1 MHEMRSQVGLTA
13 TETPRR
19 GRSHAETCEP
29 PVAPTKPRWKGDTL
43 FKPET
48 PRQARTHDTYATRYR
63 SIGLC
68 DHCAAQAALGHQHG
82 FTVVE
87 PVGDCCLG
95 IVAQL
100 PKAEHCC
107 WRSMNASNS
116 RTVEEIRLSLGVTR
130 GEATRLEPGQSDAS
144 DRLCTAGEAA

>member
-1 MHEMRSQVGLTA
+1 MHETRSQVGLTA
-13 TETPRR
+13 TETPSR
-19 GRSHAETCEP
+19 GRSHTGACEP
-29 PVAPTKPRWKGDTL
+29 PVAPTKPRWRGDTL

-48 PRQARTHDTYATRYR
+48 PRQARTHDAYATRYR
-63 SIGLC
+63 RIGLC
-68 DHCAAQAALGHQHG
+68 NHCAGQAALGHQHG
-82 FTVVE
+82 FAVVE
-87 PVGDCCLG
+87 PVRDCCLG

-116 RTVEEIRLSLGVTR
+116 RTVEEIRVSLGVTP
-130 GEATRLEPGQSDAS
+130 GEPTGPEPGHADVS